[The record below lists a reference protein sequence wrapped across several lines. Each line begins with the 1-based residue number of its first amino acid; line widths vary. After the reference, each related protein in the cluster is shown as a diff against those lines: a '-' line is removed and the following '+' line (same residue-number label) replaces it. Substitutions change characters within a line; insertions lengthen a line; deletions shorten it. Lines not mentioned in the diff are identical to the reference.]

1 MVPVEKTKLIKVYGE
16 KRVIGEFVRKHA
28 DQNRHVY
35 TYPHTMRSEIGIFRA
50 VGLGVL
56 LQHNHYWF
64 SDDVDDAS
72 DEWIVW
78 RDPVHDDKMMR
89 ECIKCAD
96 FFFDEMARRLPK
108 DDERSD
114 DAVIEQYEKENT
126 HAQA

>member
-1 MVPVEKTKLIKVYGE
+1 MTLVEKTKLRKVYGE

-28 DQNRHVY
+28 DQNRRVY
-35 TYPHTMRSEIGIFRA
+35 TWTYTMRAEIRIFRA

-56 LQHNHYWF
+56 LQHNRFWF
-64 SDDVDDAS
+64 SEDDDDIR

-96 FFFDEMARRLPK
+96 FFFNEIESLLPK
-108 DDERSD
+108 NDERSD